1 MDYLTTTFPFPF
13 SLPLIGVAGIAGK
26 SGQSHFVPFRETREI
41 LESYDNEKLLVDQ
54 AFWIDEELLG
64 LINKTE
70 VESDEVFYE

>member
-26 SGQSHFVPFRETREI
+26 SGQSHFVPFRESRES
-41 LESYDNEKLLVDQ
+41 LKYFDEEELVVDQ

-64 LINKTE
+64 LINKTD